1 MGIIIRDWKYMTV
14 YRKKNILSY
23 VCAIWVTYFNMNDVS
38 NYTQCSVGQKNQKFK
53 LKNMYLIFIF
63 CSISDEPSKLHT

>member
-23 VCAIWVTYFNMNDVS
+23 VCAIWVTYFNMDDS
-38 NYTQCSVGQKNQKFK
+38 NYTQFSVGQKT
-53 LKNMYLIFIF
+53 
-63 CSISDEPSKLHT
+63 EV